1 MGEGGPGASE
11 PGDHPSACGQVGG
24 PLGPGLLPA
33 PRPPSPGSQGPEKS
47 SVSSAVRPGPRW
59 TQKREKCTSGAEG
72 GDWEAR
78 GPPTWAS
85 QASGEVLP
93 S

>member
-47 SVSSAVRPGPRW
+47 SVSSAVRPGPPLD
-59 TQKREKCTSGAEG
+59 T
-72 GDWEAR
+72 EAGEMHFRCR
-78 GPPTWAS
+78 GW
-85 QASGEVLP
+85 
-93 S
+93 